1 MIVPI
6 FPLPNVVLFPK
17 TMLPLHIF
25 EQRYRVMTRE
35 AISADRSIAI
45 TLLKEGWEA
54 NYNGNPPVHEVA
66 CLGRIETFEELDDG
80 KYNIVLS
87 GLYRVRLLRELDHVP
102 YRRAEV
108 EMMQELSCDDDSDA
122 IVTRRNRL
130 GGLFS
135 RYAELISS
143 ESRKASDA
151 SLRLDFETL
160 VNVAATT
167 LNLSAEDR
175 QALLE
180 MDELTDRCDAL
191 IPVLQRQLE
200 AILLVRRF
208 EHLKPGEPRWN

>member
-6 FPLPNVVLFPK
+6 FPLPNVVLFPR
-17 TMLPLHIF
+17 TVLPLHIF

-35 AISADRSIAI
+35 AIAADRSIAI
-45 TLLKEGWEA
+45 ALLKEGWETDYA
-54 NYNGNPPVHEVA
+54 GNPPVHDIA
-66 CLGRIETFEELDDG
+66 CLGRIETFEELEDG

-87 GLYRVRLLRELDHVP
+87 GLYRVRLLRELDPVP

-108 EMMQELSCDDDSDA
+108 EMAHEASCDDKSDV
-122 IVTRRNRL
+122 IVARRNRL

-135 RYAELISS
+135 RYGELISS
-143 ESRKASDA
+143 ESRKAADA
-151 SLRLDFETL
+151 SLSLDFETL
-160 VNVAATT
+160 VNMVATT
-167 LNLSAEDR
+167 LNLTAEDR

-180 MDELTDRCDAL
+180 MDDLADRCDAL